1 MAERKYSVASTED
14 RTGQVA
20 KARRSLFDIF
30 RTYDQNDVES
40 QVDPPRPQPSPV
52 SSSRSMS
59 TESEKVADKP
69 DFSATLSRVRE
80 RILKKKGDN
89 NFHLSRFDET
99 VSENGWSDTSL
110 ALLEDWLNKCESAA
124 TAHTDAALI
133 ARRLNI
139 RVAGPSIVLGAAASA
154 LAFFSV
160 GDDCD
165 ESDNGT
171 PTPLSIS
178 IAVLTSM
185 FSILGGF
192 GSLFGLAERH
202 SEHISAAAG
211 YNNLAKKIQVCLF
224 LPLAA
229 KSEAEVVLTDVSGE
243 FFSLHNTSPLIY
255 NGF

>member
-1 MAERKYSVASTED
+1 MAERQYSVTSTED
-14 RTGQVA
+14 PSGQVT

-30 RTYDQNDVES
+30 RTGGAQDLES
-40 QVDPPRPQPSPV
+40 QVNPPLPQRSPV
-52 SSSRSMS
+52 SSSRSVS
-59 TESEKVADKP
+59 TEPENVTDKP
-69 DFSATLSRVRE
+69 DFNATLSRVRE

-89 NFHLSRFDET
+89 NFHLSQFEET
-99 VSENGWSDTSL
+99 VSQNGWSDTSL
-110 ALLEDWLNKCESAA
+110 SLLEDWLNKCESAA
-124 TAHTDAALI
+124 TAHTDAALN
-133 ARRLNI
+133 ARKLNI
-139 RVAGPSIVLGAAASA
+139 RVATPSIVLGATASA

-192 GSLFGLAERH
+192 GSLFGLAQRH

-224 LPLAA
+224 LPLQA
-229 KSEAEVVLTDVSGE
+229 KSECEVVLTDVSGE

-255 NGF
+255 KGY

>member
-1 MAERKYSVASTED
+1 MADRKYSVASTED

-20 KARRSLFDIF
+20 KARRSLFDLF
-30 RTYDQNDVES
+30 HTDDRNDAES
-40 QVDPPRPQPSPV
+40 QIDLPRSQPSPV
-52 SSSRSMS
+52 SSHHSVS
-59 TESEKVADKP
+59 TESGKVADKA
-69 DFSATLSRVRE
+69 DFSATLCRVRQ
-80 RILKKKGDN
+80 RILNKKGDN
-89 NFHLSRFDET
+89 KFDLSHFDET
-99 VSENGWSDTSL
+99 VSQNGWSDTSL

-124 TAHTDAALI
+124 TAHTDAALN
-133 ARRLNI
+133 ARKLNI
-139 RVAGPSIVLGAAASA
+139 RVAAPSIVLGAAASA

-165 ESDNGT
+165 ESNNGT
-171 PTPLSIS
+171 PTPVSIS
-178 IAVLTSM
+178 IAVLTSL

-192 GSLFGLAERH
+192 GSLFGLAQRH

-211 YNNLAKKIQVCLF
+211 YNNLGKKIQVCLF
-224 LPLAA
+224 LPLQN